1 MDELKE
7 ILSSLSPIS
16 LKEMDRVKLQNRVDT
31 KFVFETE
38 LLPQI
43 LKDISNDYAVLTIKE
58 KRWNSYRT
66 LYFDTKDL
74 QCYIQHH
81 NGKANRYKIR
91 FRNYIESQLNFLEI
105 KLKNNKSRTIKFR
118 KETTQLEENL
128 SKLSKQFIS
137 DSTFFNGD
145 ELIPVLWNN
154 FTRITLVNKTINERL
169 TIDLNLSFESFI
181 TGEKKEL
188 PHIIIAELKQEKAS
202 SNSSVAATLKKY
214 HINKSSMSKYCVGSA
229 LLNYDI
235 KSNLFKER
243 ILKIKKLKY
252 A

>member
-1 MDELKE
+1 MEKLRE
-7 ILSSLSPIS
+7 ILSSFSPIS

-31 KFVFETE
+31 KFVFETS

-43 LKDISNDYAVLTIKE
+43 LADISNDYAVLTIKE

-91 FRNYIESQLNFLEI
+91 FRNYVESQLNFLEI

-118 KETTQLEENL
+118 KETNELEENL
-128 SKLSKQFIS
+128 SQSSKQFIN
-137 DSTFFNGD
+137 DCTFFNGN

-154 FTRITLVNKTINERL
+154 FTRITLVNKTINER
-169 TIDLNLSFESFI
+169 S
-181 TGEKKEL
+181 
-188 PHIIIAELKQEKAS
+188 
-202 SNSSVAATLKKY
+202 
-214 HINKSSMSKYCVGSA
+214 
-229 LLNYDI
+229 LLWD
-235 KSNLFKER
+235 
-243 ILKIKKLKY
+243 
-252 A
+252 